1 MNKLLRETEFDFNPV
16 MQRLSK
22 ILVLVSSFLYSSE
35 LTNDI
40 EISDL
45 LKLYQDDL
53 PDPVAADQEWQL
65 WKNSG

>member
-1 MNKLLRETEFDFNPV
+1 MNKLLRETEFYFNPV

-35 LTNDI
+35 STNDI

-45 LKLYQDDL
+45 LKVYQYDL
-53 PDPVAADQEWQL
+53 PDPVTADQEWQL

>member
-1 MNKLLRETEFDFNPV
+1 MNKLLRETEFYFNPV

>member
-1 MNKLLRETEFDFNPV
+1 MNKLLRETEFYFNPV

-22 ILVLVSSFLYSSE
+22 ILVLVSSFLYSS
-35 LTNDI
+35 DI

-45 LKLYQDDL
+45 LKVYQYDL
-53 PDPVAADQEWQL
+53 PDPVTADQEWQL